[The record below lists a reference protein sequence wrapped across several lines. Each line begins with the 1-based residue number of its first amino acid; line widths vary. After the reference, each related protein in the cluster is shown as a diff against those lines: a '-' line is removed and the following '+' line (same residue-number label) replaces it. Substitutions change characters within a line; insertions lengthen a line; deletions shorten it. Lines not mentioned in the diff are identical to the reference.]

1 MHLSQMFKGRYIAR
15 SGYVLIINNYP
26 VDEQFELEPTEK
38 KVFAQKFGFT
48 TREDLNLTTDDM
60 LKALTD
66 TAQRDFSN
74 NDCFCCIIRSTGT
87 EHGICGTDDKPID
100 IKTITSLFSK
110 DKCPSLNGKPKIFVL
125 GFSYFQSREFK
136 DLRLKDI
143 IKAKPMLGNLVICE
157 EDFLVWNLF
166 DDEPPSVSESWPE
179 LLFRPMSLGNVIT
192 RTSFTI
198 TREKGP
204 ISLVSTLTKDVFFK
218 RK

>member
-1 MHLSQMFKGRYIAR
+1 MQLSQMVEGHYIAR

-26 VDEQFELEPTEK
+26 VDEKFELEPTEK

-48 TREDLNLTTDDM
+48 TREDLNLTTGDM

-87 EHGICGTDDKPID
+87 KNGICGTDDKPID
-100 IKTITSLFSK
+100 ITTITSLFSK

-125 GFSYFQSREFK
+125 GVSYFRTQELK
-136 DLRLKDI
+136 VLRPEDI
-143 IKAKPMLGNLVICE
+143 IKAKRMLRNLVISE
-157 EDFLVWNLF
+157 KDFLVWNLF
-166 DDEPPSVSESWPE
+166 DKLHGVAESWPE
-179 LLFRPMSLGNVIT
+179 LLFREMPLGDVIK
-192 RTSFTI
+192 RIRPPI